1 MINVNDHTQDL
12 ALGFESRL
20 SIGSDG
26 FPSRHFCMVDIHGWM
41 DYFANAFFDSDAA
54 TRKKKYYP
62 PAKTGLQLEN
72 PP

>member
-26 FPSRHFCMVDIHGWM
+26 FPSRHFCMEKPVGGHSWM
-41 DYFANAFFDSDAA
+41 D
-54 TRKKKYYP
+54 
-62 PAKTGLQLEN
+62 GLLRVCFLR
-72 PP
+72 